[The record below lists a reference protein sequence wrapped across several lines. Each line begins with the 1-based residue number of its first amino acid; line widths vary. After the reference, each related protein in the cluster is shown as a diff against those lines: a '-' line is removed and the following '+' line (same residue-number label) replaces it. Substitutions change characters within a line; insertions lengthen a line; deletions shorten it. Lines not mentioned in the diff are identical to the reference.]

1 MALIPL
7 KSKSTSARSVPLSC
21 TCTTWAFAA
30 LKDLLNML
38 SETTIQNP
46 WTWLTLLRLPP
57 RLTSRNPSDS
67 HSTRCRKVPQTV
79 LSIGAPDFVQ
89 TKKCPS
95 ESPFCLLRQLQVRLV
110 LQVLPSIPGSKRNTH
125 TPRRLRPVT
134 GLSRFTRLLTATRRA
149 QIQARVEHFAAK
161 IPEGSQSPN
170 RTYHHICGDAT
181 CGIGSF
187 VAT

>member
-125 TPRRLRPVT
+125 THT
-134 GLSRFTRLLTATRRA
+134 
-149 QIQARVEHFAAK
+149 QK
-161 IPEGSQSPN
+161 
-170 RTYHHICGDAT
+170 
-181 CGIGSF
+181 
-187 VAT
+187 VATGDWTFPIHTTADCYAEGTNTSASRALRRQNT